1 MGSNGQKWKG
11 HDTEPSFPGNF
22 SFGALCLVG
31 WIIWKESKR
40 YSKARTLYCV
50 YKEVWTSTACI
61 ITCSNSLNMII
72 IAREPDQ
79 TRPDWKSKQVCQI
92 SVKVSLRACDTVL
105 PCTANK
111 PRLKLEDGVTWVS
124 CERQLIDDFW
134 QNWRGKRLEQGCLQ
148 RNKDIYLID
157 VKNNK
162 MFKSFLNKKN

>member
-1 MGSNGQKWKG
+1 MARSGRVTILNLVFRV
-11 HDTEPSFPGNF
+11 TFL
-22 SFGALCLVG
+22 FGALCLVG

-124 CERQLIDDFW
+124 CERQLIDDFLTELT
-134 QNWRGKRLEQGCLQ
+134 RKEVRARLFAKE
-148 RNKDIYLID
+148 
-157 VKNNK
+157 
-162 MFKSFLNKKN
+162 